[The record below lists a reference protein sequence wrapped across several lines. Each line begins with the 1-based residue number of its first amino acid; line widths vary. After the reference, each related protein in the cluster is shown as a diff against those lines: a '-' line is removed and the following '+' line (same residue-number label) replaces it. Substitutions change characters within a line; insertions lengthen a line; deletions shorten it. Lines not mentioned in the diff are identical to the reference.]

1 MFTVT
6 EIIDFC
12 YGHRLLR
19 YQGKCAHLHGH
30 NGRVEITVAART
42 LDQQSMVT
50 DFSEVGRVVRGFI
63 DQNLDHRLL
72 LHKDD
77 PLAAVLKRHDE
88 PLYLMDRDPTA
99 ESIAQ
104 LICERAREQGLD
116 VCEVRLWETPT
127 SVASYV
133 PGR

>member
-6 EIIDFC
+6 EVIDFC

-30 NGRVEITVAART
+30 NGRVEITVAATT
-42 LDQQSMVT
+42 LDRQSMVA
-50 DFSEVGRVVRGFI
+50 DFSEIGRIVRGFI
-63 DQNLDHRLL
+63 DQNLDHKLL

-77 PLAAVLKRHDE
+77 PLAAVLKRYDE

-99 ESIAQ
+99 EAIAQ
-104 LICERAREQGLD
+104 LICERVGEQGLD
-116 VCEVRLWETPT
+116 VCEVRLWETPA